1 MLKDLDQ
8 DNPVTPAEKPTFRK
22 SRASRKPTRC
32 CDMCTCT
39 CPTMAL
45 NSSALKPIQKPNV
58 NVNKEQKP
66 KICPRLLRHS
76 KTIETTTDNSANVV
90 GGNRGGG
97 VGVDI
102 KMPDNS
108 GVELVPLLARRRAFE
123 RPISLST
130 TDVTKRTASNDR
142 YASKLNLNMNN
153 NHNNNHNNI
162 NNINNHNHNRNN
174 LRNLNNSNIKN
185 TNCTNTTT
193 TTCCLKKFTLHI
205 R

>member
-39 CPTMAL
+39 CPAMAL
-45 NSSALKPIQKPNV
+45 NSSALKPIQKPNA
-58 NVNKEQKP
+58 NVNKEQKS

-90 GGNRGGG
+90 GGGGGGNGVGG
-97 VGVDI
+97 VGVNI

-142 YASKLNLNMNN
+142 YASKLKLNMNN
-153 NHNNNHNNI
+153 NNNI
-162 NNINNHNHNRNN
+162 NNHNHNHNRNN
-174 LRNLNNSNIKN
+174 LRNHNNSNIKN

-193 TTCCLKKFTLHI
+193 TTSTCCLKKFTLHI